1 MPKRLKQKIINRK
14 VKDSAGLKNM
24 KKLNMK
30 NLILVSVFAFL
41 SLGFAFETFGQTKQ
55 IIVNVT
61 GARVRSAPNLNGKV
75 LGSTKMGTV
84 YTSLAAKG
92 DWHNITFGKNV
103 NGWISGTV
111 VENFDKA
118 RRGAI
123 YQNMAA
129 KYFKREKLDF
139 NTAAELFDFLTG
151 IQTEIAGT
159 SVEADLSLKR
169 FIALAAAL
177 EAIPFEKVNEKLYT
191 DFTKANEAEVV
202 YSEPAGQYLVI
213 ADKIWDLREKYAS
226 LPIAEEIAWRAAQ
239 TYLPGEC
246 EGYVICT
253 LYNIRET
260 EGKYLEFYPNGRNSG
275 EAMENLA
282 NYLEGIA
289 DGADGKEFSGYYIT
303 SEDST
308 QLDKYVSE
316 LREIVSKSANP
327 LRAKILGFLD
337 RIARFE
343 PKDEDNQE
351 TEGLDEFWG
360 NFRMAVIK
368 NERNMVAE
376 MTKFPLAMPFG
387 QQSVKNKADFLK
399 RYNDI
404 FSNETDA
411 AKCFETAELVKTG
424 GFGVYCGF
432 KSALDDENN
441 KPIYYYFE
449 KTEAGWKFVGL
460 DNINE

>member
-1 MPKRLKQKIINRK
+1 
-14 VKDSAGLKNM
+14 
-24 KKLNMK
+24 MK
-30 NLILVSVFAFL
+30 NLILVSLFAFL
-41 SLGFAFETFGQTKQ
+41 SFGFAFETFGQAKQKQ

-61 GARVRSAPNLNGKV
+61 GARVRTAPNLNGKV

-84 YTSLAAKG
+84 YTSIAAKG
-92 DWHNITFGKNV
+92 DWHNISFGKGGS
-103 NGWISGTV
+103 GWISGTV
-111 VENFDKA
+111 VESFDSS

-139 NTAAELFDFLTG
+139 NTAAELFDFLTS

-159 SVEADLSLKR
+159 NIEADLSLKR
-169 FIALAAAL
+169 FLALAAAL
-177 EAIPFEKVNEKLYT
+177 QAIPFEKVNQKPYT
-191 DFTKANEAEVV
+191 DFTKANEGEVV
-202 YSEPAGQYLVI
+202 YSDPAGQYLVI
-213 ADKIWDLREKYAS
+213 AEKIWDLREKYSS
-226 LPIAEEIAWRAAQ
+226 LPIAEEIAWRASN

-260 EGKYLEFYPNGRNSG
+260 DGKYLEFYPNGRNSKK
-275 EAMENLA
+275 AMENLA

-289 DGADGKEFSGYYIT
+289 DGADGKEGSGYYVT
-303 SEDST
+303 SDAEDRT
-308 QLDKYVSE
+308 QLDKYISQ
-316 LREIVSKSANP
+316 LREIVSKSSNP
-327 LRAKILGFLD
+327 LKTKILGFLE
-337 RIARFE
+337 RIKTYQ
-343 PKDEDNQE
+343 PKETDPQE
-351 TEGLDEFWG
+351 IAGLEEFWG

-399 RYNDI
+399 RFDSI

-411 AKCFETAELVKTG
+411 AKCFETAQLNKTG

-432 KSALDDENN
+432 KTALDDENN

-449 KTEAGWKFVGL
+449 KTETGWKFVGL

>member
-1 MPKRLKQKIINRK
+1 
-14 VKDSAGLKNM
+14 M

-30 NLILVSVFAFL
+30 NLILVSLFALL
-41 SLGFAFETFGQTKQ
+41 SLGFAFETFGQAKQSQ

-61 GARVRSAPNLNGKV
+61 GARVRSAPNLNAKV

-84 YTSLAAKG
+84 YTSLTAKG
-92 DWHNITFGKNV
+92 DWHNISFGKNV

-111 VENFDKA
+111 VESFDKA

-123 YQNMAA
+123 YQNMAT

-139 NTAAELFDFLTG
+139 NTAAELFDFLTE
-151 IQTEIAGT
+151 IQTETAGT
-159 SVEADLSLKR
+159 SVEADLALKR

-177 EAIPFEKVNEKLYT
+177 QAIPPEKVNDKQYA
-191 DFTKANEAEVV
+191 DFTKANESEVV
-202 YSEPAGQYLVI
+202 YSDPAGQYFVI
-213 ADKIWDLREKYAS
+213 AEKIWDLREKYAS
-226 LPIAEEIAWRAAQ
+226 LPIAEEIAWKAAQ

-253 LYNIRET
+253 LYNIRDT
-260 EGKYLEFYPNGRNSG
+260 DGKYLEFYPNGRNSK

-289 DGADGKEFSGYYIT
+289 DGADGKEGSGYYVT
-303 SEDST
+303 SGAEDRT
-308 QLDKYVSE
+308 ELDKYVSQ

-327 LRAKILGFLD
+327 LKTKILGFLE
-337 RIARFE
+337 RIARFQ
-343 PKDEDNQE
+343 PKETDNQE
-351 TEGLDEFWG
+351 TEGLEEFWG

-387 QQSVKNKADFLK
+387 QESVKNKADFLK

-404 FSNETDA
+404 FSDETDA
-411 AKCFETAELVKTG
+411 AKCFETAELNKTG

-432 KSALDDENN
+432 KDALDDENN
-441 KPIYYYFE
+441 KPIFYYFE

>member
-1 MPKRLKQKIINRK
+1 
-14 VKDSAGLKNM
+14 
-24 KKLNMK
+24 MK
-30 NLILVSVFAFL
+30 NLILVSIFAFL
-41 SLGFAFETFGQTKQ
+41 SFGFAFETIGQTKQ

-61 GARVRSAPNLNGKV
+61 GARVRTAPNLNGKV

-84 YTSLAAKG
+84 YTVIATKG
-92 DWHNITFGKNV
+92 DWHNISFGNNV

-129 KYFKREKLDF
+129 KYFKRKNLDF
-139 NTAAELFDFLTG
+139 NTAAELFDFLTT
-151 IQTEIAGT
+151 IQTEVAGT

-169 FIALAAAL
+169 FYALAAAL
-177 EAIPFEKVNEKLYT
+177 SAIPFEKMNQKPYT
-191 DFTKANEAEVV
+191 DFTKANDAEVV
-202 YSEPAGQYLVI
+202 YSEPAGQYFVI
-213 ADKIWDLREKYAS
+213 ADRLWELRKKYSS
-226 LPIAEEIAWRAAQ
+226 LPIAEEIAWSAAQ
-239 TYLPGEC
+239 ISLPGEC

-260 EGKYLEFYPNGRNSG
+260 DGKYLEFYPNGKHSK

-282 NYLEGIA
+282 NYLQGLAE
-289 DGADGKEFSGYYIT
+289 GADGKEFTGYYIT
-303 SEDST
+303 SEDRT
-308 QLDKYVSE
+308 ELDKYVSQ
-316 LREIVSKSANP
+316 LRQIVSKSANP
-327 LRAKILGFLD
+327 LKTKILGFLE
-337 RIARFE
+337 RIARFQPQE
-343 PKDEDNQE
+343 TDNRE
-351 TEGLDEFWG
+351 TEGLEEFWG
-360 NFRMAVIK
+360 NFRIAVIK
-368 NERNMVAE
+368 NERNKVAE

-387 QQSVKNKADFLK
+387 QQSVRNKADFLK
-399 RYNDI
+399 RYKDI
-404 FSNETDA
+404 FSGETDA
-411 AKCFETAELVKTG
+411 AKCFETAKLIKTG

-432 KSALDDENN
+432 KNALDDENN